1 MNKAKLVDIYEG
13 NATVRAILDTLAERT
28 NNSKMHLV
36 KRIQFLL
43 KRRGIVASW
52 REVIAAMRLLQEA
65 GCGTF
70 VKGSRGTSSRF
81 YWAVKSTQAA
91 SYATDVVGRLDDE
104 EEEEEEEDDEEEEEG
119 DEEEIEDGEDAD
131 EYLLDP
137 DAPSIRHSFML
148 RMDWKLFLHLP
159 ANLTQTEANRLAQF
173 AESLSFTDPYV
184 DEEDEDEG
192 YDDDE
197 IMHSYVL
204 RPPYRATLR
213 LPADLTP
220 REATRLAEFIRVLS
234 CTE

>member
-1 MNKAKLVDIYEG
+1 MNKAKLADFYES
-13 NATVRAILDTLAERT
+13 NTTVRAILDMLAERT
-28 NNSKMHLV
+28 NNSKVHLV

-43 KRRGIVASW
+43 KRRGIAASW
-52 REVIAAMRLLQEA
+52 GDIIAALRLLQEA

-70 VKGSRGTSSRF
+70 VKGSKGYSSRF

-91 SYATDVVGRLDDE
+91 SYAIDVVGGQDEDE
-104 EEEEEEEDDEEEEEG
+104 EEEEEEEEG
-119 DEEEIEDGEDAD
+119 DEEEKEDGEDAD

-137 DAPSIRHSFML
+137 DAPSIRHSFVL
-148 RMDWKLFLHLP
+148 RIDWKIFLHLP
-159 ANLTQTEANRLAQF
+159 ADLTQTEANRLAQF
-173 AESLSFTDPYV
+173 AESLSFTDPYE

-220 REATRLAEFIRVLS
+220 REATRLAEFIRVLP